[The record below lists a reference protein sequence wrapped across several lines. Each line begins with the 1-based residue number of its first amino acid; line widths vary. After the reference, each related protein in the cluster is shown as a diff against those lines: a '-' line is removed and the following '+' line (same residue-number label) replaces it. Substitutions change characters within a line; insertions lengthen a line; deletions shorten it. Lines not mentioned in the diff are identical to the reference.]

1 MKAVL
6 ALWPERSWESCRQR
20 VLSRPVTARSLSRT
34 IYCERART
42 VALLRATRSPSA
54 PGRWPVVLV
63 LGLGAAK
70 KLASPGGAA
79 LRPGLVPAGW
89 GAFGRCPLARFGVW
103 VWGGNGPGP
112 AAAGAGALA
121 LVLVHCTLSTNRLIG
136 LTSYYHIITCPLTQD
151 SVALAPG
158 SPWPLGL
165 GCGLWAV
172 GCVCVTVSVSIV
184 YSP

>member
-20 VLSRPVTARSLSRT
+20 VLGRPVIARSLSRT

-54 PGRWPVVLV
+54 PGRWPVVLC

-70 KLASPGGAA
+70 KIASPGGAA

-89 GAFGRCPLARFGVW
+89 GAFGRCPLARFG

-136 LTSYYHIITCPLTQD
+136 LTSYSYSYLSP
-151 SVALAPG
+151 V
-158 SPWPLGL
+158 PWPLAAPGP
-165 GCGLWAV
+165 GLWAV
-172 GCVCVTVSVSIV
+172 GCGLCLCHCV